1 MIEINYICIMINIIY
16 GLRDPRNDV
25 YQYIG
30 KSTVGSK
37 RALKHLTESHSPKV
51 NEWIEKL
58 SENWLYP
65 IVDIIEE
72 VENLDD
78 LAEREEFWI
87 NHYHYI
93 NPDLLNIM
101 LVEKPLNKTR
111 TTEDEAE
118 FNFLVSICYRM
129 HEILKKERLFR
140 NITQE
145 EMANEMGVSRSA
157 ISECENGANVSM
169 RIINK
174 YIITLKGIDIV
185 RKTYNQRTSKKK

>member
-1 MIEINYICIMINIIY
+1 MINIIY

-51 NEWIEKL
+51 KEWIEKL

-65 IVDIIEE
+65 MVDVIEE
-72 VENLDD
+72 VESLDD
-78 LAEREEFWI
+78 LAKREEFWI

-101 LVEKPLNKTR
+101 LVEKPLNR
-111 TTEDEAE
+111 IRSTEDEEE
-118 FNFLVSICYRM
+118 FNFLNKIAFRI

-140 NITQE
+140 NLTQE
-145 EMANEMGVSRSA
+145 EMANEMGVSRST
-157 ISECENGANVSM
+157 ISLCENGENVNIG
-169 RIINK
+169 IINK

-185 RKTYNQRTSKKK
+185 RKTYNQRTCKKK